1 VPECVDCRLITT
13 TLKSSVCKKKRSEH
27 TTVRSLSP
35 HKSAIL
41 QIMSLSPVSRRCNHR
56 MCSDLSVTSASGSS
70 TVTSPQKATHRFLEV
85 PDDYQREFRRANRRV
100 AVPVKPEREHLM
112 RKTNITQV
120 SVSST
125 LASITDKQQQDD
137 SFDDDHSDD
146 ENTGDMI
153 FIMPDQHEF
162 VSTPRGRTKHRVH
175 SRRTRRS
182 GAFKPGDRF

>member
-1 VPECVDCRLITT
+1 M
-13 TLKSSVCKKKRSEH
+13 
-27 TTVRSLSP
+27 LSD
-35 HKSAIL
+35 
-41 QIMSLSPVSRRCNHR
+41 M
-56 MCSDLSVTSASGSS
+56 SVTSASGSS
-70 TVTSPQKATHRFLEV
+70 TATSPQKATHRFHEMT
-85 PDDYQREFRRANRRV
+85 DDYQRDFCRANRRV
-100 AVPVKPEREHLM
+100 AVPVKPERQRLL
-112 RKTNITQV
+112 RKTNNTQG

-125 LASITDKQQQDD
+125 LTSSRDKQQDD
-137 SFDDDHSDD
+137 SFDDDQSDDD